1 MTMSS
6 SIGKIVHF
14 ALRFFIFTIFCG
26 VVYAASAVSVH
37 AASLGLSP
45 STGVYT
51 SNSTFTVRVVVNT
64 DSKSVNAAEG
74 TLSFNPKELSV
85 VSVNR
90 NSSIFN
96 LWVTEPTFSNS
107 AGTIS
112 FSGGLPSGYVGS
124 AGTIMNVTFRAVGS
138 GTARVNFKNGS
149 VLANDGKG
157 TNILTAM
164 NGGSYTIQAQAATPE
179 PEEIEYIAPA
189 NTPAAPQITSS
200 THDDP
205 SKWYQSKEAIL
216 SWSLPS
222 GVTAVRTLLDE
233 AATTIPTK
241 VYDEPIKTIT
251 LSDLP
256 EGVSYFHIQ
265 FKNSDGWGKVTHH
278 RLAVDS
284 EKPSAIDIS
293 LAAGADLA
301 NPEQKLQVKV
311 TDAISKVDT
320 FKVKVDAAEPFEF
333 TDESA
338 SGTILLPKLEPGYHT
353 VIIEAFDEAGNS
365 LIGTFSFTIES
376 FDRPRFIEYP
386 TEINEEVIPV
396 IRGITRPGAVVEV
409 SVMRIGAEP
418 ALYTVTASENGEFT
432 FIPEGRFTTGVY
444 ELTARATDSFGAKSD
459 VSESIRIAVQQPGF
473 IRIGSF
479 IVSLLSVLIPLIVM
493 LVLLILGVWYLIAYA
508 RRFRG
513 RVKVESTEALEMLRR
528 EFTELQATVRY
539 QKEVLQDSKKTK
551 KLTAGEEA
559 MVEAIV
565 IALKSSQQKVEKEI
579 KDVTEL
585 IDK

>member
-1 MTMSS
+1 MSS
-6 SIGKIVHF
+6 SIEKIINLT
-14 ALRFFIFTIFCG
+14 LRYLVF
-26 VVYAASAVSVH
+26 VVLCEMAYFVSATNAH

-51 SNSTFTVRVVVNT
+51 SNSTFTARVVVNT
-64 DSKSVNAAEG
+64 DGKSVNAAEG
-74 TLSFNPKELSV
+74 SLSFNPKELSV

-124 AGTIMNVTFRAVGS
+124 AGTIMNVTFRAAGA

-179 PEEIEYIAPA
+179 PEEIEYVAPA

-200 THDDP
+200 THEDP
-205 SKWYQSKEAIL
+205 SKWYQSKEAVL

-233 AATTIPTK
+233 AVTTIPTK

-265 FKNSDGWGKVTHH
+265 FKNADGWGKVTHY
-278 RLAVDS
+278 RLAIDS

-293 LAAGADLA
+293 LADSDLA

-311 TDAISKVDT
+311 TDATSKVDT

-333 TDESA
+333 SDESA
-338 SGTILLPKLEPGYHT
+338 SGTISLPKLEPGYHT

-376 FDRPRFIEYP
+376 FDRPHFTEYP

-396 IRGITRPGAVVEV
+396 IKGMTRPGATVEV

-418 ALYTVTASENGEFT
+418 ALYTVTANESGEFT
-432 FIPEGRFTTGVY
+432 FIPEGRFSTGVY
-444 ELTARATDSFGAKSD
+444 ELTARATDTFGAKSD

-479 IVSLLSVLIPLIVM
+479 IVSLLSVLIPLIV
-493 LVLLILGVWYLIAYA
+493 LLILLVLGVWYLITYA

-539 QKEVLQDSKKTK
+539 QKQVLQDSKKTK